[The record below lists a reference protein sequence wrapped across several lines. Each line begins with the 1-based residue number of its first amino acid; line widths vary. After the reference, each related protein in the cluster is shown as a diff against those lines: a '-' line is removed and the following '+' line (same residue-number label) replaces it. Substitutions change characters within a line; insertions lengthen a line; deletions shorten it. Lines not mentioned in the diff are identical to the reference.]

1 MKVYFFYSF
10 KNCKNSVHMW
20 KIMDREGIIGWFE
33 KMNID
38 NFSLEQLLEFG
49 LKSVPAILIIS
60 NNKKELYEGRNAFK
74 WIEHFIQN
82 RRNNMAMM
90 VNSNRQKILQKNM
103 MINNSI
109 TDFSKAEM
117 SGMSDDYAYLNTDI
131 AQAKN
136 YVNCNID
143 TQPIITFN
151 EKNKLNQAEM
161 QNAMNDVEKYRK
173 QQNQVL
179 KDDMRNGQIEAI
191 CEHNMIK

>member
-1 MKVYFFYSF
+1 
-10 KNCKNSVHMW
+10 
-20 KIMDREGIIGWFE
+20 MDREGIIGWFE